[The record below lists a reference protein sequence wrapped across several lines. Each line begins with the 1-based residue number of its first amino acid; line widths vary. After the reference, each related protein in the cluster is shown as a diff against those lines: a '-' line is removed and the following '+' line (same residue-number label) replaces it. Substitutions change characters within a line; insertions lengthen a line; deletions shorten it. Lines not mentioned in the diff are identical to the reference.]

1 MLIRVVDL
9 ETGGFAKPHG
19 CCEAAWTE
27 IGWNIDDGYRI
38 TDQCRT
44 FLNPEH
50 PMSSEA
56 IRTHGITHEMCDS
69 APSTQFVS
77 KFMRWNG
84 VERNP
89 DGTPA
94 PFEEAP
100 VMFMAAHNAKFEWQW
115 VDPAPAQKI
124 CTLICAKKIFP
135 GLRSYKNESVFDAL
149 GLRAKADPA
158 KCQPLHRALPDTY
171 ITAHIVLAM
180 LEKHSPQELADI
192 TSGKAVGT
200 GLTYGKY
207 KGARIDD
214 PIVPAHYLRW
224 ILNESAM
231 HQGHKADARDELN
244 RRGELLV
251 DPRDKAD
258 R

>member
-9 ETGGFAKPHG
+9 ETGGFAPPHG
-19 CCEAAWTE
+19 CCEAAWTQ
-27 IGWNIDDGYRI
+27 IRWTMDRGYHID
-38 TDQCRT
+38 DQCRT
-44 FLNPEH
+44 FLDPEH

-56 IRTHGITHEMCDS
+56 IRTHGISEADCRGY
-69 APSTQFVS
+69 PSTKFVS

-94 PFEEAP
+94 PYEEAD
-100 VMFMAAHNAKFEWQW
+100 VKFLVAHNAKFEWQW
-115 VDPAPAQKI
+115 IDPAPAQKI
-124 CTLICAKKIFP
+124 CTLICAKKVFP
-135 GLRSYKNESVFDAL
+135 GLRSYKNESIFDAL

-171 ITAHIVLAM
+171 LTAHILLEM
-180 LEKHSPQELADI
+180 LKKYTPQELADL
-192 TSGKAVGT
+192 TAGKAVGT

-207 KGARIDD
+207 KGVKIDD

-224 ILNESAM
+224 ILNESSM
-231 HQGHKADARDELN
+231 HQGHKADAREELE
-244 RRGELLV
+244 RRGELLI
-251 DPRDKAD
+251 DPRDNAN